1 MNNISSFFKTYKKE
15 LTTIFLFFIATR
27 IIFALMLNIGYYYL
41 PKGYDVYDNVHKP
54 LDIIFQFN
62 DISNFLYIAQ
72 NGY

>member
-41 PKGYDVYDNVHKP
+41 PKGYDVYDC
-54 LDIIFQFN
+54 
-62 DISNFLYIAQ
+62 S
-72 NGY
+72 